1 METLQILKRSSKR
14 VAKINGFKNK
24 DREIERIYSKLRIVN
39 GVVIYENTSIG
50 NPCDI
55 HNIIVSFFKSGI
67 DTFENYLDP
76 HYQELTQRL
85 EERVEERTEE
95 RTEERSEESP
105 PEIHVNPNNLRS
117 LEEPFF
123 EQVFI
128 DETYGKKESKIKNLK
143 KPIQL
148 SDPFECSVCCEN
160 RFDKIICDN
169 CHQEFCYQCYC
180 EQCRRTGRCP
190 FCNSSLET
198 ESDSI

>member
-1 METLQILKRSSKR
+1 METLRILKRSSKR

-24 DREIERIYSKLRIVN
+24 DKEIEEIYSKLKIEN

-67 DTFENYLDP
+67 NTFENYLDP
-76 HYQELTQRL
+76 HYQESIERT
-85 EERVEERTEE
+85 EERVEERPEE
-95 RTEERSEESP
+95 RVDEQVQEQVQERLEENV

-128 DETYGKKESKIKNLK
+128 DE
-143 KPIQL
+143 
-148 SDPFECSVCCEN
+148 PFECSVCCEN

>member
-1 METLQILKRSSKR
+1 METLRILKRSSKR

-24 DREIERIYSKLRIVN
+24 DREIERIYSKLRIEN

-67 DTFENYLDP
+67 NTFENYLDP
-76 HYQELTQRL
+76 HYQELTQRP
-85 EERVEERTEE
+85 EERVEERVEE
-95 RTEERSEESP
+95 RPEEKVQERV